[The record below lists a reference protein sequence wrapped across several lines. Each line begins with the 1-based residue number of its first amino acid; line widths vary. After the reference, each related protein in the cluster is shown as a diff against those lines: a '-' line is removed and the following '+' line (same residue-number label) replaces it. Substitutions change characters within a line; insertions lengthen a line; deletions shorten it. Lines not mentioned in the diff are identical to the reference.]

1 MYQFTETLLPIL
13 FIGLVTYFIGTIIR
27 LFIHLLINE
36 NATN

>member
-36 NATN
+36 NANN

>member
-1 MYQFTETLLPIL
+1 MYTFTETLLPIL

-36 NATN
+36 NANN

>member
-13 FIGLVTYFIGTIIR
+13 FIGLTTYFVGSVIR

-36 NATN
+36 HANN